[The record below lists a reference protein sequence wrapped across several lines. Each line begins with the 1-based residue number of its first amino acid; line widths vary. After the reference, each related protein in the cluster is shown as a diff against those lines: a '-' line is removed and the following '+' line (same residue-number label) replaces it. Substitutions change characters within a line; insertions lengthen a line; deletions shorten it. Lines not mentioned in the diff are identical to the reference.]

1 MQEKL
6 FRNNLWIVQLLAL
19 LVPILV
25 FSYAEGP
32 PSGVTGG
39 FNEPNCT
46 DCHRGTAVNAGG
58 GSVAISAPSSYSSGG
73 SYSITVTVFDAAQR
87 RWGFELSARTQ
98 DGQQAGTLMTGSDGF
113 TQLLPPL
120 NSVQYISHS
129 LNGTRN
135 GTRDTGSGVSFTFTW
150 QAPDVSAGPVV
161 FNAAGNAANGDF
173 TNSGDHIYTTSQM
186 VPPQGSSGPPPSP
199 PPSADPPPAI
209 NDMGTV
215 NNASFAA
222 GSTPLAAGTIAA
234 IFGTNLNDGSTEL
247 FSGFGSDG
255 KLLTTLGGA
264 QVMINGVAS
273 PLFYSTPTQL
283 GVQIPTELTGSSATV
298 QVTVGG
304 QTSNTQ
310 TILLDNAAPGIF
322 SLSQNGNGQ
331 GAILIANTGI
341 VAAIA
346 GSVPGVTTRPAN
358 PGDFITIFCTGLGQ
372 VSPPLPTG
380 VAAASNTT
388 VATPTVTIDGMA
400 ANVAFSGMAPGFV
413 GLNQVNVQ
421 VPAGTRSSSS
431 IPVVLT
437 INGKQSNTV
446 TIAVSGP

>member
-6 FRNNLWIVQLLAL
+6 LRKNLWIIQLLAL

-73 SYSITVTVFDAAQR
+73 SYSITVTVFDSVQR

-98 DGQQAGTLMTGSDGF
+98 DGHQAGTLMTGPDGF
-113 TQLLPPL
+113 TQLLSSI

-135 GTRDTGSGVSFTFTW
+135 GTRDTGSGVSFTFSW

-161 FNAAGNAANGDF
+161 FNAAGNAANGDL
-173 TNSGDHIYTTSQM
+173 TNSGDHIYTTSTT
-186 VPPQGSSGPPPSP
+186 VPPQAVSSGPPPS
-199 PPSADPPPAI
+199 I
-209 NDMGTV
+209 NDLGIV

-247 FSGFGSDG
+247 FSSFGSDG

-264 QVMINGVAS
+264 QVMINGVPA

-283 GVQIPTELTGSSATV
+283 GVQIPTELTGSSVTV
-298 QVTVGG
+298 QVTVAG

-310 TILLDNAAPGIF
+310 TISIDTAAPGIF
-322 SLSQNGNGQ
+322 SLSQNGSGQ
-331 GAILIANTGI
+331 GAVLIANSDTF
-341 VAAIA
+341 AAPS
-346 GSVPGVTTRPAN
+346 GSVSGGNARPAA
-358 PGDFITIFCTGLGQ
+358 PGEFVTIFCTGLGQ
-372 VSPPLPTG
+372 VIPALPTG
-380 VAAASNTT
+380 VGAATNTT

-400 ANVAFSGMAPGFV
+400 ANVEFSGMAPGFV